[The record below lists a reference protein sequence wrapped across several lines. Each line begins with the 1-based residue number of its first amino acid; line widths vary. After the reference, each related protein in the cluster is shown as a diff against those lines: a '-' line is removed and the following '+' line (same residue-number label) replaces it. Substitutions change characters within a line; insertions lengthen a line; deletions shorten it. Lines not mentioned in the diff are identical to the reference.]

1 MPESRDFNSFGTFL
15 RVMQWT
21 SHCVSRQIDFVAVL
35 VGLWPRFLWCF
46 VWFCC
51 LLWFSAG
58 ETQVWLGDLRVV
70 VLVGFCVCVIYR
82 FAYPIGHDCPLYKY
96 FFCLCSCKDRAFS
109 ATSATLEEK
118 KTDKKQ
124 TKKPNRDEDGES
136 KRRPAAAGWRA
147 PGKAARIERGSST
160 NQGEGRMQL

>member
-21 SHCVSRQIDFVAVL
+21 SHCVSRQIDFVGVL

-118 KTDKKQ
+118 NQ
-124 TKKPNRDEDGES
+124 TKNKPKNRIGT
-136 KRRPAAAGWRA
+136 RT
-147 PGKAARIERGSST
+147 GKASGGQQQQDGGRPGRQ
-160 NQGEGRMQL
+160 QG

>member
-1 MPESRDFNSFGTFL
+1 
-15 RVMQWT
+15 MQWT
-21 SHCVSRQIDFVAVL
+21 SHCVSRQIDFVGVL

-46 VWFCC
+46 CWFCC

-118 KTDKKQ
+118 KVGTNWE
-124 TKKPNRDEDGES
+124 PNGTSLCMEELGDGFS
-136 KRRPAAAGWRA
+136 FVFVVFGVF
-147 PGKAARIERGSST
+147 GCCLTHVLGT
-160 NQGEGRMQL
+160 

>member
-1 MPESRDFNSFGTFL
+1 MIEQTYTSSRPHVCPKAVIFNSFGTFL

-21 SHCVSRQIDFVAVL
+21 SHCVSRQIDFVGVL

-70 VLVGFCVCVIYR
+70 VLVGFCVCV
-82 FAYPIGHDCPLYKY
+82 
-96 FFCLCSCKDRAFS
+96 
-109 ATSATLEEK
+109 
-118 KTDKKQ
+118 
-124 TKKPNRDEDGES
+124 
-136 KRRPAAAGWRA
+136 
-147 PGKAARIERGSST
+147 
-160 NQGEGRMQL
+160 